1 MMYCQLVSGL
11 PFESPKTTSGKFDL
25 LREGRMRQVVISS
38 AVRTAIGNFLG
49 GLSAFSATELG
60 GKVIEEAVKRSKIRK
75 EDVDEVI
82 MGNVL
87 PFGLGQ
93 NPARQAMIK
102 AGLPMSGGA
111 ITVNKVCGSG
121 LKAVMLA
128 AQAIAAGDADVIVA
142 GGMESMTRTPYYLE
156 NARTGYRLWDGK
168 LVDGMVHDGLWD
180 VVNDYHMGYTAEI
193 QSKKF
198 NISRE
203 EQDRF
208 AYESNLRAIEAIRNG
223 TFKQEILP
231 ISVPSKKGDPVLF
244 DTDEGP
250 RDTDLKS
257 MARLKSV
264 FKEGGVVT
272 AGNSS
277 KISDGA
283 SALVV
288 MSDEKARALGVK
300 PTVRVGAQAATG
312 VELEDVLVAPIQSI
326 PKVLKKAGLS
336 LKDIDLFEI
345 NEAFSATTVA
355 VIKTLGIDRERVN
368 VHGGAVAL
376 GHPIGA
382 SGARILT
389 TLLYAMKEK
398 GAKRGMASLCL
409 GGAEAVS
416 LIVELV

>member
-1 MMYCQLVSGL
+1 MK
-11 PFESPKTTSGKFDL
+11 E
-25 LREGRMRQVVISS
+25 VVITS

-49 GLSAFSATELG
+49 ALSSFSGTDLG
-60 GKVIEEAVKRSKIRK
+60 GRVIEEAIKRSKIQK
-75 EDVDEVI
+75 TDVDEVI

-121 LKAVMLA
+121 LKTVMLA
-128 AQAIAAGDADVIVA
+128 AQVIMAEDAEVIVA
-142 GGMESMTRTPYYLE
+142 GGMENMSRVPYYLE

-180 VVNDYHMGYTAEI
+180 VVSDYHMGYTAEI

-203 EQDRF
+203 EQDEF
-208 AYESNLRAIEAIRNG
+208 AHESNLKAMKAIREG
-223 TFKQEILP
+223 KFKEEILP
-231 ISVPSKKGDPVLF
+231 ISIPSKKGESVLF
-244 DTDEGP
+244 EVDEGP
-250 RDTDLKS
+250 RETDLKA
-257 MARLKSV
+257 MTKLKSV

-272 AGNSS
+272 AANSS

-283 SALVV
+283 SALVL
-288 MSDEKARALGVK
+288 MSKEKAQALGVK
-300 PTVRVGAQAATG
+300 PIARVGAQAAAG

-336 LKDIDLFEI
+336 VKDIDLFEI

-355 VIKTLGIDRERVN
+355 IFKTLGIEREKVN
-368 VHGGAVAL
+368 VHGGAVAI

-382 SGARILT
+382 SGARVLT
-389 TLLYAMKEK
+389 TLLYAMKDR

-416 LIVELV
+416 LIVERISDGEW

>member
-1 MMYCQLVSGL
+1 M
-11 PFESPKTTSGKFDL
+11 
-25 LREGRMRQVVISS
+25 REVVITS

-49 GLSAFSATELG
+49 ALSPFSATELG
-60 GKVIEEAVKRSKIRK
+60 GKVIEEAVRRSKIQK
-75 EDVDEVI
+75 QDVDEVI

-87 PFGLGQ
+87 PFALGQ

-111 ITVNKVCGSG
+111 ITINKVCGSG

-128 AQAIAAGDADVIVA
+128 AQAILAGDAEVIVA
-142 GGMESMTRTPYYLE
+142 GGMENMSRTPYYLE

-193 QSKKF
+193 QSIKF
-198 NISRE
+198 KVTRE
-203 EQDRF
+203 EQDQF
-208 AYESNLRAIEAIRNG
+208 AHESNVKSMKAIREG
-223 TFKQEILP
+223 KFKEEILP
-231 ISVPSKKGDPVLF
+231 ISIPSRKGEPVAF

-250 RDTDLKS
+250 RDTDLRS
-257 MARLKSV
+257 MAKLKSV

-272 AGNSS
+272 AANSS

-288 MSDEKARALGVK
+288 MSKEKAQALGVRPLVK
-300 PTVRVGAQAATG
+300 VGAQAAAG

-326 PKVLKKAGLS
+326 PKCLKKAGLTIQ
-336 LKDIDLFEI
+336 DIDLFEI

-355 VIKTLGIDRERVN
+355 IFKTLGIDREKVN
-368 VHGGAVAL
+368 VRGGAVAI

-382 SGARILT
+382 SGARVLT
-389 TLLYAMKEK
+389 TLLYAMKDR

-416 LIVELV
+416 LIVEMVGK

>member
-1 MMYCQLVSGL
+1 M
-11 PFESPKTTSGKFDL
+11 
-25 LREGRMRQVVISS
+25 REVVITS
-38 AVRTAIGNFLG
+38 AVRTPIGNFLG
-49 GLSAFSATELG
+49 SLSSFSATELG
-60 GKVIEEAVKRSKIRK
+60 GKVIEEAIRRSNLRK

-102 AGLPMSGGA
+102 AGLPMNAGA
-111 ITVNKVCGSG
+111 LTINKVCGSG

-128 AQAIAAGDADVIVA
+128 SQVIIAKDAEIIVA
-142 GGMESMTRTPYYLE
+142 GGMESMSRAPYYLE

-180 VVNDYHMGYTAEI
+180 IVNDYHMGFTAEI
-193 QSKKF
+193 QSQKF
-198 NISRE
+198 NISRQ
-203 EQDRF
+203 EQDQF
-208 AYESNLRAIEAIRNG
+208 AYESNFKAMKAIREG
-223 TFKQEILP
+223 KFKEEILP
-231 ISVPSKKGDPVLF
+231 ISLPSKKGEPVLF

-250 RDTDLKS
+250 RDPDLQALAK
-257 MARLKSV
+257 LKPV
-264 FKEGGVVT
+264 FKEGGMVT

-288 MSDEKARALGVK
+288 MSKEKAETLGIK
-300 PTVRVGAQAATG
+300 PLAKVVAQAAAG
-312 VELEDVLVAPIQSI
+312 VELEDVLIAPIYCI
-326 PKVLKKAGLS
+326 PKVLKKAGLTIQE
-336 LKDIDLFEI
+336 IDLFEI

-355 VIKTLGIDRERVN
+355 IIKTLGIEREKVN

-389 TLLYAMKEK
+389 TLLYAMKDRRV
-398 GAKRGMASLCL
+398 KRGLASLCL

-416 LIVELV
+416 LIVERID

>member
-1 MMYCQLVSGL
+1 M
-11 PFESPKTTSGKFDL
+11 
-25 LREGRMRQVVISS
+25 REVVITS

-49 GLSAFSATELG
+49 GLSPFTATELG
-60 GKVIEEAVKRSKIRK
+60 GKVIEEAVRRSKIKK

-121 LKAVMLA
+121 LKAAMLA
-128 AQAIAAGDADVIVA
+128 AQAILAGDADVIVA
-142 GGMESMTRTPYYLE
+142 GGMESMSRTPYYLE
-156 NARTGYRLWDGK
+156 NARSGYRLWDGK
-168 LVDGMVHDGLWD
+168 LIDGMVHDGLWD
-180 VVNDYHMGYTAEI
+180 VVNDYHMGYTADI

-198 NISRE
+198 SISRE
-203 EQDRF
+203 EQDQF
-208 AYESNLRAIEAIRNG
+208 AYESNMKALKAIREG
-223 TFKQEILP
+223 KFKEEIL
-231 ISVPSKKGDPVLF
+231 ILSIPSKKGPPTPFEV
-244 DTDEGP
+244 DEGP
-250 RDTDLKS
+250 RESDLQS
-257 MARLKSV
+257 MAKLKPA
-264 FKEGGVVT
+264 FKEDGVVT

-277 KISDGA
+277 RISDGA
-283 SALVV
+283 SALVL
-288 MSDEKARALGVK
+288 MAKEKAQSFGIQPMA
-300 PTVRVGAQAATG
+300 RVVAQAAAG
-312 VELEDVLVAPIQSI
+312 VELEDVLVSPIQAI

-355 VIKTLGIDRERVN
+355 VFKTLGIDRNKVN
-368 VHGGAVAL
+368 VNGGAVAL

-389 TLLYAMKEK
+389 TLLYAMKD
-398 GAKRGMASLCL
+398 RGSRRGLASLCL
-409 GGAEAVS
+409 GGGEAVS
-416 LIVELV
+416 LIVEKMA

>member
-1 MMYCQLVSGL
+1 M
-11 PFESPKTTSGKFDL
+11 
-25 LREGRMRQVVISS
+25 REVVITG

-49 GLSAFSATELG
+49 ALAPFSATELG
-60 GKVIEEAVKRSKIRK
+60 GKVIEEAVKRSKIEK
-75 EDVDEVI
+75 KDVDEVI

-128 AQAIAAGDADVIVA
+128 AQAIMAGDAEVIVA
-142 GGMESMTRTPYYLE
+142 GGMENMSRVPYYLE

-168 LVDGMVHDGLWD
+168 LVDGMVRDGLWD

-198 NISRE
+198 TISRE
-203 EQDRF
+203 EQDQF
-208 AYESNLRAIEAIRNG
+208 AYESNLKAMQTIRDG
-223 TFKQEILP
+223 KFKEEILP
-231 ISVPSKKGDPVLF
+231 VPIPSKKGEPVVF

-250 RDTDLKS
+250 RDTDLKA
-257 MARLKSV
+257 MAKLKSV

-272 AGNSS
+272 AANSS

-283 SALVV
+283 SALVL
-288 MSDEKARALGVK
+288 MSKEKALALGIQ
-300 PTVRVGAQAATG
+300 PMAQVGAQAAAG
-312 VELEDVLVAPIQSI
+312 VELEDVLVAPLQSI
-326 PKVLKKAGLS
+326 PKVLKKAGLA

-355 VIKTLGIDRERVN
+355 IFKTLGIDREKVN
-368 VHGGAVAL
+368 IHGGAVAI

-382 SGARILT
+382 SGARVLT
-389 TLLYAMKEK
+389 TLLYAMKER

-416 LIVELV
+416 LIVEQL

>member
-1 MMYCQLVSGL
+1 MK
-11 PFESPKTTSGKFDL
+11 E
-25 LREGRMRQVVISS
+25 VVITS

-49 GLSAFSATELG
+49 GLSTFTATELG
-60 GKVIEEAVKRSKIRK
+60 GKVIEEAVRRSKIK
-75 EDVDEVI
+75 MEDVDEVI

-102 AGLPMSGGA
+102 AGLPMSCGA

-121 LKAVMLA
+121 LKAAMLA
-128 AQAIAAGDADVIVA
+128 AQAVMAGDAEVIVA
-142 GGMESMTRTPYYLE
+142 GGMESMSRTPYYLE

-168 LVDGMVHDGLWD
+168 VVDGMVHDGLWD

-203 EQDRF
+203 EQDAF
-208 AYESNLRAIEAIRNG
+208 AYESNLKALKAIREG
-223 TFKQEILP
+223 KFKNEILSIP
-231 ISVPSKKGDPVLF
+231 VPSKKGEPTVF
-244 DTDEGP
+244 EIDEGP
-250 RDTDLKS
+250 RESDLKS
-257 MARLKSV
+257 MAKLKPV

-272 AGNSS
+272 AANSS

-283 SALVV
+283 SAVVV
-288 MSDEKARALGVK
+288 MSMEKAQALGVK
-300 PTVRVGAQAATG
+300 PMARVGAQGAAG

-345 NEAFSATTVA
+345 NEAFAASTVA
-355 VIKTLGIDRERVN
+355 IIKTLGINKNKVN
-368 VHGGAVAL
+368 IHGGAVAM

-382 SGARILT
+382 SGARVLT
-389 TLLYAMKEK
+389 TLLYAMKQRE
-398 GAKRGMASLCL
+398 AKRGMASLCL

-416 LIVELV
+416 LIVETT

>member
-1 MMYCQLVSGL
+1 M
-11 PFESPKTTSGKFDL
+11 TSRK
-25 LREGRMRQVVISS
+25 EWTRMRDVVITS
-38 AVRTAIGNFLG
+38 AVRTGIGNFLG
-49 GLSAFSATELG
+49 ALSPFSATELG
-60 GKVIEEAVKRSKIRK
+60 GKVIEEAVLRSRIDKK
-75 EDVDEVI
+75 EVDEVI

-102 AGLPMSGGA
+102 AGLPMAGGA

-128 AQAIAAGDADVIVA
+128 AQVIMAGDADVIVA
-142 GGMESMTRTPYYLE
+142 GGMESMSRTPYYLD

-180 VVNDYHMGYTAEI
+180 VVKDYHMGFTADI

-203 EQDRF
+203 DQDQF
-208 AYESNLRAIEAIRNG
+208 AYDSNQKAMKAIREG
-223 TFKQEILP
+223 KFKEEIVP
-231 ISVPSKKGDPVLF
+231 IPIPSKKGEPTLF
-244 DTDEGP
+244 EIDEGP
-250 RDTDLKS
+250 RDPDLKG
-257 MARLKSV
+257 MAKLKPV
-264 FKEGGVVT
+264 FKADGVVT
-272 AGNSS
+272 AANSS
-277 KISDGA
+277 KLSDGA

-288 MSDEKARALGVK
+288 MSKEKAQSLGVK
-300 PTVRVGAQAATG
+300 PMAKVGAQAAAG

-326 PKVLKKAGLS
+326 PKALKKAGLS
-336 LKDIDLFEI
+336 LTDIDLFEI
-345 NEAFSATTVA
+345 NEAFAATTVA
-355 VIKTLGIDRERVN
+355 VIKTLGIDKDKVN
-368 VHGGAVAL
+368 VRGGAVAL

-382 SGARILT
+382 SGARVLT

-416 LIVELV
+416 LIVEQL

>member
-1 MMYCQLVSGL
+1 M
-11 PFESPKTTSGKFDL
+11 
-25 LREGRMRQVVISS
+25 VITS
-38 AVRTAIGNFLG
+38 AVRTPIGNFLG
-49 GLSAFSATELG
+49 ALSSFSATDLG
-60 GKVIEEAVKRSKIRK
+60 GKVIEEAIHRSRIQK

-102 AGLPMSGGA
+102 AGLPMAGGA
-111 ITVNKVCGSG
+111 ITINKVCGSG

-128 AQAIAAGDADVIVA
+128 AQVIKAGDAEIIVA
-142 GGMESMTRTPYYLE
+142 GGMESMSRVPYYLD

-180 VVNDYHMGYTAEI
+180 VVNDYHMGFTAEI
-193 QSKKF
+193 QSVKF
-198 NISRE
+198 SISRE
-203 EQDRF
+203 EQDQF
-208 AYESNLRAIEAIRNG
+208 AYESNQKAMKAIREG
-223 TFKQEILP
+223 KFKEEILP
-231 ISVPSKKGDPVLF
+231 ISLPSKKGEPTLF

-250 RDTDLKS
+250 RDTDLQALSK
-257 MARLKSV
+257 LKPV

-283 SALVV
+283 SALVL
-288 MSDEKARALGVK
+288 MSQDKARSMGIRPMA
-300 PTVRVGAQAATG
+300 RVGAQAAAG

-336 LKDIDLFEI
+336 LEEIDLFEI
-345 NEAFSATTVA
+345 NEAFSATTIA
-355 VIKTLGIDRERVN
+355 IIKTLGIDRERVN
-368 VHGGAVAL
+368 VRGGAVAL

-382 SGARILT
+382 SGARVLT
-389 TLLYAMKEK
+389 TLLYAMKER
-398 GAKRGMASLCL
+398 GARRAMASLCL

-416 LIVELV
+416 LIVENID

>member
-1 MMYCQLVSGL
+1 
-11 PFESPKTTSGKFDL
+11 
-25 LREGRMRQVVISS
+25 VVITS
-38 AVRTAIGNFLG
+38 AVRTPIGNFLG
-49 GLSAFSATELG
+49 AVSSFTATELG
-60 GKVIEEAVKRSKIRK
+60 GKVIEEAVKRSSIRK

-102 AGLPMSGGA
+102 ARLPMAVGA
-111 ITVNKVCGSG
+111 ITINKVCGSG

-128 AQAIAAGDADVIVA
+128 AQVIMAGDAEVVVA
-142 GGMESMTRTPYYLE
+142 GGMENMSRVPYYLDH
-156 NARTGYRLWDGK
+156 ARTGYRLFDGK

-180 VVNDYHMGYTAEI
+180 VVNDYHMGFTAEI
-193 QSKKF
+193 QSIKF

-208 AYESNLRAIEAIRNG
+208 AHESNQKAMKAIREG
-223 TFKQEILP
+223 KFKDEIFSIPLP
-231 ISVPSKKGDPVLF
+231 TKKGEPTLF

-250 RDTDLKS
+250 RDTDLQALAK
-257 MARLKSV
+257 LKPA

-283 SALVV
+283 SALVL
-288 MSDEKARALGVK
+288 MSQEKAQALGVK
-300 PTVRVGAQAATG
+300 PLAKVGAQAAAG

-326 PKVLKKAGLS
+326 PKALKKAGLT
-336 LKDIDLFEI
+336 LKEIDLFEI
-345 NEAFSATTVA
+345 NEAFSATTLA
-355 VIKTLGIDRERVN
+355 IIKALGIDREKVN
-368 VHGGAVAL
+368 IRGGAVAL

-382 SGARILT
+382 SGARVLT
-389 TLLYAMKEK
+389 TMLYAMKDS
-398 GAKRGMASLCL
+398 GAKRAMASLCL

-416 LIVELV
+416 LIVESI

>member
-1 MMYCQLVSGL
+1 MK
-11 PFESPKTTSGKFDL
+11 E
-25 LREGRMRQVVISS
+25 VVITS

-49 GLSAFSATELG
+49 ALSPFSATELG
-60 GKVIEEAVKRSKIRK
+60 GKVIEEAVRRSGIQKK
-75 EDVDEVI
+75 DVDEVI

-128 AQAIAAGDADVIVA
+128 AQAILAGDADVIVA
-142 GGMESMTRTPYYLE
+142 GGMENMSRVPYYLE

-193 QSKKF
+193 QSIKF
-198 NISRE
+198 SISRE
-203 EQDRF
+203 EQDQF
-208 AYESNLRAIEAIRNG
+208 ALESNLRSIQARREG
-223 TFKQEILP
+223 KLKEEILP
-231 ISVPSKKGDPVLF
+231 LSIPSKKGEPTVF

-250 RDTDLKS
+250 RETDLKS
-257 MARLKSV
+257 MAKLKSV

-272 AGNSS
+272 AANSS

-283 SALVV
+283 SALVL
-288 MSDEKARALGVK
+288 MSKDKALALGVK
-300 PTVRVGAQAATG
+300 PMAKVGAQAAAG

-326 PKVLKKAGLS
+326 PKCLKKAGLS
-336 LKDIDLFEI
+336 LKEIDLFEI

-355 VIKTLGIDRERVN
+355 IFKTLGIDEEKVN
-368 VHGGAVAL
+368 VHGGAVAI

-382 SGARILT
+382 SGARVLT
-389 TLLYAMKEK
+389 TLLYAMKDR

-416 LIVELV
+416 LIVEQI

>member
-1 MMYCQLVSGL
+1 MT
-11 PFESPKTTSGKFDL
+11 E
-25 LREGRMRQVVISS
+25 VVITS

-49 GLSAFSATELG
+49 ALTPFSATELG
-60 GKVIEEAVKRSKIRK
+60 GKVIEEAVRRSKIQK
-75 EDVDEVI
+75 KDVDEVI

-128 AQAIAAGDADVIVA
+128 AQVILAGDAEVIVA
-142 GGMESMTRTPYYLE
+142 GGMENMSRVPYYLE

-180 VVNDYHMGYTAEI
+180 IVNDYHMGYTAEI
-193 QSKKF
+193 QSIKF
-198 NISRE
+198 NITRE

-208 AYESNLRAIEAIRNG
+208 AHESNQKAMKANREGKLKE
-223 TFKQEILP
+223 EILP
-231 ISVPSKKGDPVLF
+231 LSIPSKKGEPAVF

-250 RDTDLKS
+250 RETDLKS
-257 MARLKSV
+257 MAKLKSV
-264 FKEGGVVT
+264 FKEGGIVT
-272 AGNSS
+272 AANSS
-277 KISDGA
+277 KLSDGA
-283 SALVV
+283 SALVL
-288 MSDEKARALGVK
+288 MSKEKALALGVK
-300 PTVRVGAQAATG
+300 PMAKVGAQAAAG

-326 PKVLKKAGLS
+326 PKCLKKAGLS
-336 LKDIDLFEI
+336 LQEIDLFEI

-355 VIKTLGIDRERVN
+355 IFKTLGIDEGKVN
-368 VHGGAVAL
+368 VRGGAVAI

-382 SGARILT
+382 SGARVLT
-389 TLLYAMKEK
+389 TLLYAMKDR
-398 GAKRGMASLCL
+398 GARIGMASLCL

-416 LIVELV
+416 LIVERI

>member
-1 MMYCQLVSGL
+1 MT
-11 PFESPKTTSGKFDL
+11 E
-25 LREGRMRQVVISS
+25 VVITS

-49 GLSAFSATELG
+49 ALTPFSATELG
-60 GKVIEEAVKRSKIRK
+60 GKVIEEAVRRSKIQK
-75 EDVDEVI
+75 KDVDEVI

-128 AQAIAAGDADVIVA
+128 AQVILAGDADVIVA
-142 GGMESMTRTPYYLE
+142 GGMENMSRVPYYLE

-180 VVNDYHMGYTAEI
+180 IVNDYHMGYTAEI
-193 QSKKF
+193 QSIKF
-198 NISRE
+198 NITRE

-208 AYESNLRAIEAIRNG
+208 AHESNQKAMKANREGKLKE
-223 TFKQEILP
+223 EILP
-231 ISVPSKKGDPVLF
+231 LSIPSKKGEPTVF

-250 RDTDLKS
+250 RETDLKS
-257 MARLKSV
+257 MAKLKSV
-264 FKEGGVVT
+264 FKEGGIVT
-272 AGNSS
+272 AANSS
-277 KISDGA
+277 KLSDGA
-283 SALVV
+283 SALVL
-288 MSDEKARALGVK
+288 MSKEKALALGVK
-300 PTVRVGAQAATG
+300 PMVKVGAQAAAG

-326 PKVLKKAGLS
+326 PKCLKKAGLS
-336 LKDIDLFEI
+336 LQEIDLFEI

-355 VIKTLGIDRERVN
+355 IFKTLGIVEEKVN
-368 VHGGAVAL
+368 VRGGAVAI

-382 SGARILT
+382 SGARVLT
-389 TLLYAMKEK
+389 TLLYAMKDR
-398 GAKRGMASLCL
+398 GARRGMASLCL

-416 LIVELV
+416 LIVEQI

>member
-1 MMYCQLVSGL
+1 MI
-11 PFESPKTTSGKFDL
+11 T
-25 LREGRMRQVVISS
+25 S
-38 AVRTAIGNFLG
+38 AVRTPIGNFLG
-49 GLSAFSATELG
+49 ALSSFTATELG
-60 GKVIEEAVKRSKIRK
+60 AKVIEEAIKRSNIHK

-102 AGLPMSGGA
+102 AGLPMSVGA
-111 ITVNKVCGSG
+111 LTINKVCGSG

-128 AQAIAAGDADVIVA
+128 AQVIQAGDAEVIVA
-142 GGMESMTRTPYYLE
+142 GGMECMSRVPYYLE

-193 QSKKF
+193 QSLKF
-198 NISRE
+198 NIHRE

-208 AYESNLRAIEAIRNG
+208 ALESNQKAMKAIREG
-223 TFKQEILP
+223 KFKEEILP
-231 ISVPSKKGDPVLF
+231 IALPSKKGETVLL

-250 RDTDLKS
+250 RETDLQTLAK
-257 MARLKSV
+257 LKSA

-283 SALVV
+283 SALVL
-288 MSDEKARALGVK
+288 MSTEKAKALGVNPMAK
-300 PTVRVGAQAATG
+300 VGAQAAAG

-326 PKVLKKAGLS
+326 PKVLKKAGLT

-355 VIKTLGIDRERVN
+355 IIKTLEIDPKKVN
-368 VHGGAVAL
+368 VKGGAVAL

-382 SGARILT
+382 SGARVLT
-389 TLLYAMKEK
+389 TLLYAMKDF

-409 GGAEAVS
+409 GGGEAVS
-416 LIVELV
+416 LIVESIK

>member
-1 MMYCQLVSGL
+1 M
-11 PFESPKTTSGKFDL
+11 
-25 LREGRMRQVVISS
+25 REVVITS
-38 AVRTAIGNFLG
+38 AVRTAVGNFLG
-49 GLSAFSATELG
+49 ALSSFSATELG
-60 GKVIEEAVKRSKIRK
+60 GKVIEESVRRSKIQK
-75 EDVDEVI
+75 QDVDEVI

-102 AGLPMSGGA
+102 AGLSMSGGA

-128 AQAIAAGDADVIVA
+128 AQVIQAGDAEVIVA
-142 GGMESMTRTPYYLE
+142 GGMESMSRTPYYLE
-156 NARTGYRLWDGK
+156 NARTGYRLWDSK

-180 VVNDYHMGYTAEI
+180 LVNDYHMGYTAEI
-193 QSKKF
+193 QSIKF

-203 EQDRF
+203 EQDQF
-208 AYESNLRAIEAIRNG
+208 AHESNARAMKAIQEG
-223 TFKQEILP
+223 TFRDEIL
-231 ISVPSKKGDPVLF
+231 SVSIPSKKGEAVLF

-250 RDTDLKS
+250 RETDLRS

-264 FKEGGVVT
+264 FKKDGVVT
-272 AGNSS
+272 AANSS

-288 MSDEKARALGVK
+288 MSNEKARALGIK
-300 PTVRVGAQAATG
+300 PMAKVGAQAGAG

-326 PKVLKKAGLS
+326 PKCLKKAGLR
-336 LKDIDLFEI
+336 LQDIDLFEI

-355 VIKTLGIDRERVN
+355 IFKTLGIAKDKVN
-368 VHGGAVAL
+368 VHGGAVAI

-389 TLLYAMKEK
+389 TLLYAMRQR
-398 GAKRGMASLCL
+398 GAGRGMASLCL

-416 LIVELV
+416 LIVEQI

>member
-1 MMYCQLVSGL
+1 
-11 PFESPKTTSGKFDL
+11 
-25 LREGRMRQVVISS
+25 MRNVVITS

-49 GLSAFSATELG
+49 ALSSFSATELG
-60 GKVIEEAVKRSKIRK
+60 GKVIEEAIRRSGISK
-75 EDVDEVI
+75 EEVDEVI

-102 AGLPMSGGA
+102 AGLPMAGGA
-111 ITVNKVCGSG
+111 LTINKVCGSG

-128 AQAIAAGDADVIVA
+128 SQVIGVGDADVIVA

-180 VVNDYHMGYTAEI
+180 LVNDYNMGYTAEI
-193 QSKKF
+193 QSIKF
-198 NISRE
+198 NVPRE

-208 AYESNLRAIEAIRNG
+208 AHESNHKAMKAISEG
-223 TFKQEILP
+223 KFKEEILP
-231 ISVPSKKGDPVLF
+231 LSIPAKKGDPIVF

-250 RDTDLKS
+250 RETDLKS
-257 MARLKSV
+257 MAKLKSV

-272 AGNSS
+272 AANSS

-283 SALVV
+283 SALVL
-288 MSDEKARALGVK
+288 MSQDKALALGVK
-300 PTVRVGAQAATG
+300 PMAKVGAQAAAG
-312 VELEDVLVAPIQSI
+312 VELDDVLVAPIQSI
-326 PKVLKKAGLS
+326 PKCLKKAGLS
-336 LKDIDLFEI
+336 LKEIDLFEI

-355 VIKTLGIDRERVN
+355 IFKTLGIGEEKVN
-368 VHGGAVAL
+368 VHGGAVAI

-382 SGARILT
+382 SGARVLT
-389 TLLYAMKEK
+389 TLLYAMKDR

-416 LIVELV
+416 LIVEQV

>member
-1 MMYCQLVSGL
+1 MVFRKEGISM
-11 PFESPKTTSGKFDL
+11 
-25 LREGRMRQVVISS
+25 REVVITS

-49 GLSAFSATELG
+49 ALRPFSATELG
-60 GKVIEEAVKRSKIRK
+60 AKVIEEAVKRSRIEKK
-75 EDVDEVI
+75 DVDEVI

-87 PFGLGQ
+87 PSGLGQ
-93 NPARQAMIK
+93 NPARQAMIQ

-128 AQAIAAGDADVIVA
+128 AQVILAGDAEVIVA
-142 GGMESMTRTPYYLE
+142 GGMENMSRVPYYLE

-168 LVDGMVHDGLWD
+168 LVDGMVRDGLWD

-193 QSKKF
+193 QSIKF

-203 EQDRF
+203 EQDQF
-208 AYESNLRAIEAIRNG
+208 AHESNLKAMEAIREG
-223 TFKQEILP
+223 RFKKEILP
-231 ISVPSKKGDPVLF
+231 IAIPSKKGEPTFF

-250 RDTDLKS
+250 RETDLRS
-257 MARLKSV
+257 MAKLKSV
-264 FKEGGVVT
+264 FKEDGVVT
-272 AGNSS
+272 AANSS

-283 SALVV
+283 SALVL
-288 MSDEKARALGVK
+288 MSKEKAQVLGIK
-300 PTVRVGAQAATG
+300 PMAKVGAQAAAG

-326 PKVLKKAGLS
+326 PKALKKAGLS

-355 VIKTLGIDRERVN
+355 IFKTLGIDKERVN
-368 VHGGAVAL
+368 VHGGAVAM

-382 SGARILT
+382 SGARVLT
-389 TLLYAMKEK
+389 TLLYAMQDR

-416 LIVELV
+416 LIVEMI